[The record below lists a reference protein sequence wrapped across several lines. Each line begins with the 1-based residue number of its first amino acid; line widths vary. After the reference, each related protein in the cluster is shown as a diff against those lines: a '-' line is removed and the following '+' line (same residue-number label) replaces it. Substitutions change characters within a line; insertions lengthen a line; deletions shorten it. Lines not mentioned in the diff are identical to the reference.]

1 LPKIPRTIDA
11 RSADRAGPYGNDEDS
26 MNRSTARVGFCFA
39 ACAIAISLL
48 AVPAAAQSTQQV
60 LDRMGRLER
69 NVQDLQAK
77 VYTGSG
83 SGGGVPMTPQSAAQ
97 FEIRLQQLEQEVR
110 GLTGAVEEFS
120 FNLRR
125 LEAQFERS
133 QSDLEMRLQMGD
145 AANENMVMGTAAPVA
160 AAAPA
165 PAPVVT
171 QPQTQRRTLIVQGV
185 PTSAPA
191 ATTTAATTAAATPL
205 VTATAPGGAT
215 VLPQGAPAVDY
226 NNAYALLQRADYSGA
241 ERAFGAFLAGH
252 PNDPLAG
259 NAQYWL
265 AETFYVRENY
275 HQAAIHFAE
284 GYKNYPT
291 GPKAAANLLKLGMSL
306 GRLGKNDEACA
317 SLTELGR
324 RFPDAPGNV
333 QQYARTERQRLG
345 CG

>member
-1 LPKIPRTIDA
+1 
-11 RSADRAGPYGNDEDS
+11 
-26 MNRSTARVGFCFA
+26 MNRSTACAGLRA
-39 ACAIAISLL
+39 AALGIGICLL

-69 NVQDLQAK
+69 SVQNLQTK
-77 VYTGSG
+77 VYGGSG
-83 SGGGVPMTPQSAAQ
+83 SGGGGAPMAPQAAAQ

-110 GLTGAVEEFS
+110 SLTGAVEEFS

-133 QSDLEMRLQMGD
+133 QSDLEMRLQMGQGGD
-145 AANENMVMGTAAPVA
+145 AANENMVMGATGPTVTAT
-160 AAAPA
+160 AAAPSAAVPATMAA
-165 PAPVVT
+165 PTPATTPIVTEAP
-171 QPQTQRRTLIVQGV
+171 TQRRTLIVKGI
-185 PTSAPA
+185 PTSAPV
-191 ATTTAATTAAATPL
+191 TTATAAA
-205 VTATAPGGAT
+205 APGGAT
-215 VLPQGAPAVDY
+215 VLPQGAPAADY

-241 ERAFGAFLAGH
+241 ERAFGAFIAGH

-275 HQAAIHFAE
+275 HQAAVHFAE

-306 GRLGKNDEACA
+306 GRLGKNGEACA
-317 SLTELGR
+317 SLDELGR

-345 CG
+345 CR

>member
-1 LPKIPRTIDA
+1 MIRSKART
-11 RSADRAGPYGNDEDS
+11 GLCG
-26 MNRSTARVGFCFA
+26 TALGLGIC
-39 ACAIAISLL
+39 LL
-48 AVPAAAQSTQQV
+48 AVPAVAQSTQQV

-77 VYTGSG
+77 VYAGSG
-83 SGGGVPMTPQSAAQ
+83 SGGGAPMAPQAAAQ

-110 GLTGAVEEFS
+110 GLTGKVEEFS

-125 LEAQFERS
+125 LEAQFERN
-133 QSDLEMRLQMGD
+133 QSDMEMRLQMGQGGD
-145 AANENMVMGTAAPVA
+145 RANENMVMGTTGPTVAAPGTA
-160 AAAPA
+160 PLAAAPA
-165 PAPVVT
+165 ATSAMVVT
-171 QPQTQRRTLIVQGV
+171 SAPTERRTLVVKGI

-191 ATTTAATTAAATPL
+191 STTAAAPPAP

-215 VLPQGAPAVDY
+215 VLPQGAPAADY

-275 HQAAIHFAE
+275 HQAAVHFAE
-284 GYKNYPT
+284 GYKNYPA

-306 GRLGKNDEACA
+306 GRLGKNGEACA
-317 SLTELGR
+317 SLDELGR

-345 CG
+345 CR

>member
-1 LPKIPRTIDA
+1 
-11 RSADRAGPYGNDEDS
+11 
-26 MNRSTARVGFCFA
+26 MNRLTARIGLCA
-39 ACAIAISLL
+39 AAFGVNVYFL

-69 NVQDLQAK
+69 SVQDLQAK
-77 VYTGSG
+77 VYGGSG
-83 SGGGVPMTPQSAAQ
+83 AAGGAPMAPQAAAQ

-110 GLTGAVEEFS
+110 SLTGAVEEFT

-133 QSDLEMRLQMGD
+133 QSDLEMRLQMGESGAMAD
-145 AANENMVMGTAAPVA
+145 ENMVAEGAAPT
-160 AAAPA
+160 PA
-165 PAPVVT
+165 TTTPTVTQAPV
-171 QPQTQRRTLIVQGV
+171 QRRSIVVQGV

-191 ATTTAATTAAATPL
+191 ASASGATIAAAAPP
-205 VTATAPGGAT
+205 VAVTAPGGAT
-215 VLPQGAPAVDY
+215 VLPQGEPAADY

-241 ERAFGAFLAGH
+241 ERAFNAFLAGH

-275 HQAAIHFAE
+275 HQAAVHFAE

-306 GRLGKNDEACA
+306 GRLGKKGEACA
-317 SLTELGR
+317 SLNELGR

-345 CG
+345 CP